1 MSNPHPPAPSAR
13 APPSPALRERGSRH
27 SVMLRR
33 ILAPIHPDGWKFIA
47 LAALATLV
55 LFLVWRPAGWAGLIV
70 TLWMAYF
77 FRDPWRVTPTRA
89 GLIVS
94 PADGIVVS
102 LGPAVPPPEL
112 DMGIEPMPRIG
123 IFLNLFDVHVARAPI
138 GGKLA
143 ARRYTKGRFINA
155 SLDKA
160 SDDNER
166 LALSILPEDGP
177 AIACVLIAGL
187 VARRIVCSLY
197 EGQTLTV
204 GERIGIIRFGS
215 RVDVYCP
222 PPYVPQVALG
232 QRMVGGETV
241 LADRLAVAPAI
252 GGFAH

>member
-1 MSNPHPPAPSAR
+1 
-13 APPSPALRERGSRH
+13 
-27 SVMLRR
+27 MLRL

-47 LAALATLV
+47 VAAVATLILFLLWPPAAWAALIL
-55 LFLVWRPAGWAGLIV
+55 

-77 FRDPWRVTPTRA
+77 FRDPWRVTPTRP

-102 LGPAVPPPEL
+102 LGTTAPPPEL
-112 DMGIEPMPRIG
+112 EMGSDPLPRIG
-123 IFLNLFDVHVARAPI
+123 IFLNLFDVHVARAPV
-138 GGKLA
+138 GGKLM

-160 SDDNER
+160 STDNER
-166 LALSILPEDGP
+166 LALRILADDGP

-187 VARRIVCSLY
+187 VARRIVCGLY
-197 EGQTLTV
+197 EGQTLAA

-222 PPYVPQVALG
+222 PPYVPLVVLG
-232 QRMVGGETV
+232 QRMIAGETV
-241 LADRLAVAPAI
+241 LADRNTAGQAD